1 VSLPDLPRGEEVS
14 PPFHPLPD
22 ETNSIFNIYNDN
34 SKEEVDAARSLKLTD
49 SELPHDLGS
58 GTGPAPGFGLAG
70 PAPEFGLVDSAPG
83 FGLVDSA
90 PGFGLEGPEQAVG
103 GAGPPGH
110 AQPEDGLGHLEPE
123 AETRQPEPEGG
134 AGQQGAELGHPV
146 RLLGR
151 ADRLANMKETRP
163 AWDQEEFPQ
172 VIKGIIFYSKENEE
186 PNANVV
192 MYAFNYGVGW
202 FQVGGGLHRVKFLT
216 YFAVP

>member
-1 VSLPDLPRGEEVS
+1 
-14 PPFHPLPD
+14 
-22 ETNSIFNIYNDN
+22 
-34 SKEEVDAARSLKLTD
+34 VDATRSLKQQHGPALTD

-58 GTGPAPGFGLAG
+58 GTGPAPGFGL
-70 PAPEFGLVDSAPG
+70 VDSAPG
-83 FGLVDSA
+83 FGLVGSA

-123 AETRQPEPEGG
+123 AGTRQPEPEGG
-134 AGQQGAELGHPV
+134 AELGQPV

-172 VIKGIIFYSKENEE
+172 VIKERIFYPKKIEE
-186 PNANVV
+186 PKAKVV
-192 MYAFNYGVGW
+192 LYAFNYRVGW
-202 FQVGGGLHRVKFLT
+202 FK
-216 YFAVP
+216 

>member
-1 VSLPDLPRGEEVS
+1 MSLPDLPRGEEVS

-22 ETNSIFNIYNDN
+22 DTNSIFNIYNDN
-34 SKEEVDAARSLKLTD
+34 SNSNSNSLKQHGPALTD

-58 GTGPAPGFGLAG
+58 GTGPAPGFGLVG
-70 PAPEFGLVDSAPG
+70 PAPG
-83 FGLVDSA
+83 FGLEGSA

-123 AETRQPEPEGG
+123 GETRQPEREGG
-134 AGQQGAELGHPV
+134 TGQQGAELGHPV

-172 VIKGIIFYSKENEE
+172 VIKGRIFYSKKIGE
-186 PNANVV
+186 PNAKVV
-192 MYAFNYGVGW
+192 LSAFNYRVGW
-202 FQVGGGLHRVKFLT
+202 FK
-216 YFAVP
+216 